1 MKSGIN
7 YFKVAII
14 ILVFVGIAGSTGYIW
29 QKNEIKKEQEAI
41 NNEIELNLS
50 FFTSDFPKNS
60 TASRT
65 ESIAEWVSVY
75 NDLEFQKYYKG
86 TYQKGFNKNGQMY
99 FRIVQRNANP
109 PALTFYWMDNNLE
122 NNQLR
127 TSSIFISECLPDKEI
142 EYFMK
147 HYNGDNNQGSLN
159 CSKNGQYLFS
169 TLQHTF
175 SSSEVKKDW
184 EYSQNANGFLL
195 KFNIRESMANELL
208 KNKTLLKLNE
218 SE

>member
-75 NDLEFQKYYKG
+75 NDLEFQKY
-86 TYQKGFNKNGQMY
+86 
-99 FRIVQRNANP
+99 
-109 PALTFYWMDNNLE
+109 
-122 NNQLR
+122 
-127 TSSIFISECLPDKEI
+127 
-142 EYFMK
+142 
-147 HYNGDNNQGSLN
+147 
-159 CSKNGQYLFS
+159 
-169 TLQHTF
+169 
-175 SSSEVKKDW
+175 
-184 EYSQNANGFLL
+184 
-195 KFNIRESMANELL
+195 
-208 KNKTLLKLNE
+208 
-218 SE
+218 

>member
-29 QKNEIKKEQEAI
+29 QKNEIKKEQEAINNEIKKEQEAI

-99 FRIVQRNANP
+99 FRIVRRDTNP
-109 PALTFYWMDNNLE
+109 PSVTTYWMDRDNE
-122 NNQLR
+122 KNQIS
-127 TSSIFISECLPDKEI
+127 TSSIFITECLPGKQLDYVAVISNREGKVE
-142 EYFMK
+142 
-147 HYNGDNNQGSLN
+147 STLN
-159 CSKNGQYLFS
+159 CSKDGQYLYS
-169 TLQHTF
+169 TFIFIIQ
-175 SSSEVKKDW
+175 
-184 EYSQNANGFLL
+184 
-195 KFNIRESMANELL
+195 
-208 KNKTLLKLNE
+208 
-218 SE
+218 